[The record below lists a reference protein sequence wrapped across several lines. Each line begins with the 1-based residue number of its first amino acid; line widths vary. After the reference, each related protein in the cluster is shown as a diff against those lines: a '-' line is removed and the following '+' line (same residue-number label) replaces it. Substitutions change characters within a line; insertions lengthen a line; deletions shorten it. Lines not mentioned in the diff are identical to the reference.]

1 MSSPLILFVGGIYL
15 LVAIDQWCKGSPMC
29 IAWLGYSLANI
40 GLAMAAK

>member
-15 LVAIDQWCKGSPMC
+15 LVAIDQWFKGSPMWL
-29 IAWLGYSLANI
+29 AWLGYSLANI